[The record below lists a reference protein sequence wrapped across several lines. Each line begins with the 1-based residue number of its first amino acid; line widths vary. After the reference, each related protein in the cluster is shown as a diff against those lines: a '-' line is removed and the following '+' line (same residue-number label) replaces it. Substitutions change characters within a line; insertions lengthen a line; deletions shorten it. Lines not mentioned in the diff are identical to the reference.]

1 MTDETVPQPP
11 VPVLD
16 WKEVIEYTAKQIE
29 RDRSYF
35 DRLVKYS
42 LGVIAVGTAI
52 GAFLVGNTLSDVR
65 RQAREQIQQR
75 LDVEFR
81 QENIKRTIAEALEKQ
96 AGDQIRFEISRQVKS
111 QIDAQKSTFL
121 QIIQNEANQ
130 YVRGVLTP
138 RKLSA
143 KQKQLLCAPLQA
155 GTSPKEPF
163 QVWGLPDW
171 EGQHFAEQI
180 VDILSDSCHWNAV
193 FQATQMDR
201 VYSGNRLLVKDL
213 AAVPQPV
220 RALAAA
226 LHKPSQTYLKF

>member
-96 AGDQIRFEISRQVKS
+96 AGDHTR
-111 QIDAQKSTFL
+111 D
-121 QIIQNEANQ
+121 
-130 YVRGVLTP
+130 G
-138 RKLSA
+138 
-143 KQKQLLCAPLQA
+143 
-155 GTSPKEPF
+155 
-163 QVWGLPDW
+163 
-171 EGQHFAEQI
+171 
-180 VDILSDSCHWNAV
+180 
-193 FQATQMDR
+193 
-201 VYSGNRLLVKDL
+201 
-213 AAVPQPV
+213 
-220 RALAAA
+220 
-226 LHKPSQTYLKF
+226 